1 MNKISEIQ
9 ISYRPAIGRK
19 PIIVSAYD
27 AFTELKSFYD
37 DSTIG
42 LKESFYVMYLNQSN
56 RVLGIY
62 PLSTG
67 GVTGTIADPR
77 LIFSVALKINA
88 AGVILSHNH
97 PSGNLS
103 PSVADKE
110 LTNKIKEAG
119 KLLDIKVYDHIIVS
133 PENSYYSFADE
144 GLL

>member
-1 MNKISEIQ
+1 MNKISEIAV
-9 ISYRPAIGRK
+9 SYRPSIGRK
-19 PIIVSAYD
+19 PIIASAYD
-27 AFTELKSFYD
+27 AYTELKNFYD

-77 LIFSVALKINA
+77 LIFSVALKTNA
-88 AGVILSHNH
+88 AGIILSHNH

-103 PSVADKE
+103 PSVADKD

>member
-19 PIIVSAYD
+19 PTIVSAYD

-56 RVLGIY
+56 RVLGVY

-88 AGVILSHNH
+88 AGIILSHNH

-103 PSVADKE
+103 PSKADKD
-110 LTNKIKEAG
+110 LTDKIKEG
-119 KLLDIKVYDHIIVS
+119 SKLLDVKLLDHIIVT
-133 PENSYYSFADE
+133 PENTYYSFADE

>member
-56 RVLGIY
+56 RVLGVY

-88 AGVILSHNH
+88 AGIILSHNH

-103 PSVADKE
+103 PSKADKD
-110 LTNKIKEAG
+110 LTDKIKEG
-119 KLLDIKVYDHIIVS
+119 SKLLDVKLLDHIIVT
-133 PENSYYSFADE
+133 PENTYYSFADE

>member
-1 MNKISEIQ
+1 MNKISEIEV
-9 ISYRPAIGRK
+9 SYKPSIGRK
-19 PIIVSAYD
+19 PIIASAYD
-27 AFTELKSFYD
+27 AYIELKNFYD
-37 DSTIG
+37 DTTIS
-42 LKESFYVMYLNQSN
+42 LKESFFVMFLNQRN
-56 RVLGIY
+56 RVLGVY

-88 AGVILSHNH
+88 AGIILSHNH

-103 PSVADKE
+103 PSKADKD
-110 LTNKIKEAG
+110 LTDKIKEGG
-119 KLLDIKVYDHIIVS
+119 KLLDVKLLDHIIVT

>member
-1 MNKISEIQ
+1 MNKISEIEV
-9 ISYRPAIGRK
+9 SYRPSIGRK
-19 PIIVSAYD
+19 PIVASAYD
-27 AFTELKSFYD
+27 AYTELKSFYE

-42 LKESFYVMYLNQSN
+42 LKESFYVMYLNQRN

-77 LIFSVALKINA
+77 LIFSVAVKINA
-88 AGVILSHNH
+88 AGIIVSHNH
-97 PSGNLS
+97 PSGNLT

-110 LTNKIKEAG
+110 LTQKIKEGG
-119 KLLDIKVYDHIIVS
+119 KLLDVKLLDHIIVS
-133 PENSYYSFADE
+133 PENSYYSFSDE

>member
-9 ISYRPAIGRK
+9 ISYRPSIGRK

-56 RVLGIY
+56 RVLGVY

-88 AGVILSHNH
+88 AGIILSHNH

-103 PSVADKE
+103 PSKADKD
-110 LTNKIKEAG
+110 LTDKIKEGA
-119 KLLDIKVYDHIIVS
+119 KLLDIKLLDHIIVT
-133 PENSYYSFADE
+133 PENTYYSFADE

>member
-1 MNKISEIQ
+1 MNKISEIAV
-9 ISYRPAIGRK
+9 SYRPSIGRK

-27 AFTELKSFYD
+27 AYTELKSFYD

-56 RVLGIY
+56 RVLGVY

-88 AGVILSHNH
+88 AGIILSHNH

-119 KLLDIKVYDHIIVS
+119 KLLDIKVFDHIIVS
-133 PENSYYSFADE
+133 PENSFYSFADE

>member
-1 MNKISEIQ
+1 MNKISEIEV
-9 ISYRPAIGRK
+9 SYRPSIGRK
-19 PIIVSAYD
+19 PIIASAYD
-27 AFTELKSFYD
+27 AYTELKSFYD

-56 RVLGIY
+56 RVLGVY

-77 LIFSVALKINA
+77 LIFSVALKINT
-88 AGVILSHNH
+88 AGIILSHNH

-119 KLLDIKVYDHIIVS
+119 KLLDIKVFDHIIVS
-133 PENSYYSFADE
+133 PENSFYSFADE

>member
-1 MNKISEIQ
+1 MNKISEIEV
-9 ISYRPAIGRK
+9 SYRPSIGRK
-19 PIIVSAYD
+19 PIIASAYD
-27 AFTELKSFYD
+27 AYTEFKSFYD

>member
-56 RVLGIY
+56 RVLGVY

-88 AGVILSHNH
+88 AGIILSHNH

-103 PSVADKE
+103 PSKADKD
-110 LTNKIKEAG
+110 LTDKIKEGG
-119 KLLDIKVYDHIIVS
+119 KLLDVKLLDHIIVT
-133 PENSYYSFADE
+133 PENAYYSFADE